1 MTEITN
7 KTIFEKMNWNVRIM
21 IDRDVAEKMYE
32 NKVGMSS
39 Y

>member
-7 KTIFEKMNWNVRIM
+7 KTIFEQISWNVRI
-21 IDRDVAEKMYE
+21 IFDRDVAKKNYE